1 MEQLSQISNTAF
13 WIALS
18 LYAVA
23 MVFDF
28 YYLGFRR
35 EGTWRVANVLSWSG
49 LAAQAVSVI
58 TRGAAAGHLPWG
70 NMYEYSS
77 VVALI
82 MVSVEK
88 TVVELRYKVRTVGG
102 FVLLAA
108 VVTMLIAG
116 TALYRDPGPL
126 VPALDSAWLM
136 IHVILVITASAL
148 LMLGAGVLSPLYLVK
163 VRQERGSARGLAAV
177 TGERFGAGPEDPST
191 DDPPDFEP
199 GADEPVGSLVQVAG
213 TPATSATAVVDP
225 PVRPPSPPGHRHS
238 ILPSAET
245 LDRVAYRTIAVGFVV
260 WTFAVIAGAIWAQRA
275 WGRYWGWDP
284 KEVWAFITWVIFAG
298 YLHARA
304 TAGWKGT
311 RAAVLASIGF
321 AVVLFT
327 YYAVNILIVGLHSYA
342 GVS

>member
-1 MEQLSQISNTAF
+1 VEQLSQISNIAF
-13 WIALS
+13 WTALC

-35 EGTWRVANVLSWSG
+35 EGAWKVANVLSWTG
-49 LAAQAVSVI
+49 LAVQAVSVI
-58 TRGAAAGHLPWG
+58 TRGVAAGHLPWG

-77 VVALI
+77 VVALL

-88 TVVELRYKVRTVGG
+88 LLVELRYKVRTVAG

-126 VPALDSAWLM
+126 VPALDSTWLM

-163 VRQERGSARGLAAV
+163 VRRERKAGGTQPSPVSAPNPAEVRSA
-177 TGERFGAGPEDPST
+177 
-191 DDPPDFEP
+191 DDPPGFEL
-199 GADEPVGSLVQVAG
+199 GADEPVGAI
-213 TPATSATAVVDP
+213 ATATAVIAG
-225 PVRPPSPPGHRHS
+225 PVPAEPSGPGPRRGVLPPS
-238 ILPSAET
+238 ET
-245 LDRVAYRTIAVGFVV
+245 LDRLAYRTIAIGFVV
-260 WTFAVIAGAIWAQRA
+260 WTFAVVAGAIWAQRA

-311 RAAVLASIGF
+311 RAAVLASVGF

-327 YYAVNILIVGLHSYA
+327 YYVVNIFIVGLHSYA

>member
-1 MEQLSQISNTAF
+1 MEQLSQISNIAF
-13 WIALS
+13 WTALC

-35 EGTWRVANVLSWSG
+35 EGAWKIANVLSWAG
-49 LAAQAVSVI
+49 LAVQAVSVV
-58 TRGAAAGHLPWG
+58 TRGIAAGHLPWG

-77 VVALI
+77 IVALI
-82 MVSVEK
+82 MVAVEK
-88 TVVELRYKVRTVGG
+88 LVVELRYKVRTVAG

-108 VVTMLIAG
+108 VATMLIAG

-148 LMLGAGVLSPLYLVK
+148 LMLGAGVLSPLFLVK
-163 VRQERGSARGLAAV
+163 VRQERRGAAAIGATRV
-177 TGERFGAGPEDPST
+177 PRGESEGAT
-191 DDPPDFEP
+191 ADDPPGFEP
-199 GADEPVGSLVQVAG
+199 GADEPVGSASM
-213 TPATSATAVVDP
+213 AATATATVAAAATAP
-225 PVRPPSPPGHRHS
+225 PGAGSPLLAKRGILPPS
-238 ILPSAET
+238 ET
-245 LDRVAYRTIAVGFVV
+245 LDRLAYRTIAVGFVV

-284 KEVWAFITWVIFAG
+284 KEVWAFITWVVFAG

-311 RAAVLASIGF
+311 RAALLASVGF
-321 AVVLFT
+321 VVVLFT
-327 YYAVNILIVGLHSYA
+327 YYVVNIFIVGLHSYA